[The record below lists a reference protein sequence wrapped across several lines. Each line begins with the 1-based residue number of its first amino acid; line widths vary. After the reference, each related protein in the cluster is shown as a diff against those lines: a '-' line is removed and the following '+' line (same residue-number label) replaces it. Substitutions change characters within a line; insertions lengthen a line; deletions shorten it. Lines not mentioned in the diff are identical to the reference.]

1 MDISFT
7 NDRLRELCTS
17 QAALR
22 AHLGDRGAKTAAAQ
36 LASLR
41 AASCLEEFRF
51 LPGRCRERDGHL
63 ALRLSD
69 GRRLIFEPADEPPP
83 TNGDG
88 SLDWTA
94 IQSVRIVAMT
104 RKATTDKKGKT

>member
-7 NDRLRELCTS
+7 NRRLRELCSS

-22 AHLGDRGAKTAAAQ
+22 GHLGDRGAKTAAAL

-41 AASCLEEFRF
+41 AATCLEEFRF
-51 LPGRCRERDGHL
+51 LPGGCQERDGQL

-69 GRRLIFEPADEPPP
+69 GRRLVFEPTDEPPP
-83 TNGDG
+83 TNGHG
-88 SLDWTA
+88 GLDWTA

-104 RKATTDKKGKT
+104 RRPTTDRKGTT